1 MFIIFMSM
9 DSVADYEVV
18 KIIPLFFFTSSVLF

>member
-18 KIIPLFFFTSSVLF
+18 KIIPLFLFTSSILF